1 MPDIIC
7 QNCGSIND
15 YRTVMKSNQ
24 QTAWCNGCDCF
35 IKNLPQGKP
44 VKLYF
49 GKYKDRLLSS
59 MDGVEEVQ
67 YLKWLQKQSWCN
79 NILANQISDH
89 LSKVII
95 CNPNEDWD
103 DVKGVKHNG

>member
-24 QTAWCNGCDCF
+24 QTTWCNGCDCF